1 MITKIDDTIV
11 VELASGKVAI
21 ATGYFTDKKGVFVAL
36 IDKNKLP
43 TEIHLNPNKIKGV
56 DTSDISPE
64 IILEFYNKSE
74 LVQMIQ
80 VMELAKKR
88 FK

>member
-11 VELASGKVAI
+11 VELASGKVAM

-43 TEIHLNPNKIKGV
+43 TEIRLSPNQIKG
-56 DTSDISPE
+56 
-64 IILEFYNKSE
+64 
-74 LVQMIQ
+74 
-80 VMELAKKR
+80 
-88 FK
+88 